1 MNGSVNRDVCWMQ
14 VLGQYNHLMLND
26 NSDRYHPKDDTKDT
40 L

>member
-1 MNGSVNRDVCWMQ
+1 MDQLNRDVGWLQ
-14 VLGQYNHLMLND
+14 VLEGQYNHLMLNE